1 MNLGTTKFE
10 VKLWIV
16 WLKLEKTCT
25 KEMQK
30 SKRTKNQHQKRLKT
44 SFLDAA
50 RTNNLI
56 FLKKKNELIYI
67 NSSISIELVS
77 GFYSDK

>member
-1 MNLGTTKFE
+1 
-10 VKLWIV
+10 
-16 WLKLEKTCT
+16 
-25 KEMQK
+25 MQK

-56 FLKKKNELIYI
+56 FRCPPKLDFGRFCY
-67 NSSISIELVS
+67 
-77 GFYSDK
+77 FF